1 MVLVFTSGY
10 RGMLVHKNKTCG
22 RKFYPSHALL
32 RLIKLYQI
40 DRYEMFFLISEFE
53 SSNLFYV
60 LQHVVI
66 VVCFKGL

>member
-22 RKFYPSHALL
+22 LKFYPSHALL

-66 VVCFKGL
+66 VVCFRGL